1 MSYQSERQ
9 AYPRS
14 KKENTLELN
23 VFAGQEKSELS
34 MIEVARAILGER
46 GRDNEMYFNDL
57 VNEIQNYL
65 EKSNSE
71 IRAALPIFYSDLN
84 VDGSFIPLGD
94 NKWGLRS
101 WYAIDE
107 IDEEVITLEEDAP
120 KRKKKRVNAFMDGDE
135 DAIDYG
141 NDDPEDEDNYDD
153 TDNSNYDGDN
163 PDDEKDEV
171 ESYDSEINEIIPDD
185 ELGDE
190 EVALNEEDDDYS
202 DDDEETVEE

>member
-1 MSYQSERQ
+1 M
-9 AYPRS
+9 
-14 KKENTLELN
+14 ELN

-34 MIEVARAILGER
+34 MIEVARAILEER

-107 IDEEVITLEEDAP
+107 IDEEVITLEEDDDAP
-120 KRKKKRVNAFMDGDE
+120 KRKKKRVNAFMDGDD

-141 NDDPEDEDNYDD
+141 NDDPEDEDGYEDTDESGYDD
-153 TDNSNYDGDN
+153 EN

-171 ESYDSEINEIIPDD
+171 ESYDSEINEIIPEDD
-185 ELGDE
+185 IVDE
-190 EVALNEEDDDYS
+190 DVDLAEDDDDDDYS
-202 DDDEETVEE
+202 DDENLED

>member
-1 MSYQSERQ
+1 M
-9 AYPRS
+9 
-14 KKENTLELN
+14 ELN

-34 MIEVARAILGER
+34 MIEVARAILEER
-46 GRDNEMYFNDL
+46 GRGDEMYFNVL

-107 IDEEVITLEEDAP
+107 IDEEVITLEEDDDAP
-120 KRKKKRVNAFMDGDE
+120 KRKKKRVNAFMDGD
-135 DAIDYG
+135 DDIIDYG
-141 NDDPEDEDNYDD
+141 NDDPEDEEGYEG
-153 TDNSNYDGDN
+153 TDESGYGDDN

-171 ESYDSEINEIIPDD
+171 DSYDSEINEIIPEDD
-185 ELGDE
+185 LVDE
-190 EVALNEEDDDYS
+190 DVDLAEDDDDDDYS
-202 DDDEETVEE
+202 DDENLED

>member
-1 MSYQSERQ
+1 M
-9 AYPRS
+9 
-14 KKENTLELN
+14 ELN

-34 MIEVARAILGER
+34 MIEVARAILEER

-71 IRAALPIFYSDLN
+71 IRTALPTFYSDLN
-84 VDGSFIPLGD
+84 VDGSFIPLGE

-107 IDEEVITLEEDAP
+107 IDEEVITLEEDDEDAP

-141 NDDPEDEDNYDD
+141 HDDPEDEDNYPGSASSEYDD
-153 TDNSNYDGDN
+153 EN

-185 ELGDE
+185 ELDEEDVDLGEDDDEYSDE
-190 EVALNEEDDDYS
+190 EVV
-202 DDDEETVEE
+202 DE

>member
-1 MSYQSERQ
+1 M
-9 AYPRS
+9 
-14 KKENTLELN
+14 ELN

-34 MIEVARAILGER
+34 MIEVARAILEER

-71 IRAALPIFYSDLN
+71 IRAALPTFYSDLN
-84 VDGSFIPLGD
+84 VDGSFIPLGE

-107 IDEEVITLEEDAP
+107 IDEEVITLEEDDEDAP

-135 DAIDYG
+135 GAIDYG
-141 NDDPEDEDNYDD
+141 HDDPEDEDNYPGSASSEYDD
-153 TDNSNYDGDN
+153 EN

-185 ELGDE
+185 ELDEEDVDLGEDDDEYSDE
-190 EVALNEEDDDYS
+190 EVV
-202 DDDEETVEE
+202 DE

>member
-1 MSYQSERQ
+1 M
-9 AYPRS
+9 
-14 KKENTLELN
+14 ELN

-34 MIEVARAILGER
+34 MIEVARAILEER

-71 IRAALPIFYSDLN
+71 IRAALPTFYSDLN
-84 VDGSFIPLGD
+84 VDGSFIPLGE

-107 IDEEVITLEEDAP
+107 IDEEVITLEEDDEDAP

-141 NDDPEDEDNYDD
+141 NDDPEDEDDYEDKPGSEYDD
-153 TDNSNYDGDN
+153 EN

-171 ESYDSEINEIIPDD
+171 ESYDSEINEIILDD
-185 ELGDE
+185 ELTDDE
-190 EVALNEEDDDYS
+190 EVDVGEEDDDYS
-202 DDDEETVEE
+202 DDESTED

>member
-1 MSYQSERQ
+1 M
-9 AYPRS
+9 
-14 KKENTLELN
+14 ELN

-34 MIEVARAILGER
+34 MIEVARAILEER

-71 IRAALPIFYSDLN
+71 IRVALPTFYSDLN
-84 VDGSFIPLGD
+84 VDGSFIPLGE

-107 IDEEVITLEEDAP
+107 IDEEVITLEEDDEDAP

-141 NDDPEDEDNYDD
+141 HDDPEDEDNYPGSAPSEYDD
-153 TDNSNYDGDN
+153 EN

-185 ELGDE
+185 ELDEEDVDLGEDDDEYSDE
-190 EVALNEEDDDYS
+190 EVV
-202 DDDEETVEE
+202 DE

>member
-1 MSYQSERQ
+1 M
-9 AYPRS
+9 
-14 KKENTLELN
+14 ELN

-34 MIEVARAILGER
+34 MIEVARAILEER

-107 IDEEVITLEEDAP
+107 IDEEVITLEEDEEGAP

-190 EVALNEEDDDYS
+190 EVALNEEDDDY
-202 DDDEETVEE
+202 

>member
-1 MSYQSERQ
+1 M
-9 AYPRS
+9 
-14 KKENTLELN
+14 ELN

-34 MIEVARAILGER
+34 MIEVARAILEER

-71 IRAALPIFYSDLN
+71 IRAALPTFYSDLN
-84 VDGSFIPLGD
+84 VDGSFIPLGE

-107 IDEEVITLEEDAP
+107 IDEEVITLEEDDEDAP
-120 KRKKKRVNAFMDGDE
+120 KRKKKRVNAFMDGDD

-141 NDDPEDEDNYDD
+141 NDDPEDED
-153 TDNSNYDGDN
+153 SYDGDNEHASYDEEN

-190 EVALNEEDDDYS
+190 EVELNEEDDEFS
-202 DDDEETVEE
+202 DDEENLDEE